1 MQDSQINGPT
11 DEDPLLSTDGDHVT
25 IAGVAGRSFRHKSGA
40 AFFEKR
46 IGKWLLRNNLL
57 NKFPEEL
64 TRLINSSG
72 K

>member
-1 MQDSQINGPT
+1 MMKQVQNGHEQMSRQIRCLPANP
-11 DEDPLLSTDGDHVT
+11 ELKEMA
-25 IAGVAGRSFRHKSGA
+25 IRS
-40 AFFEKR
+40 E
-46 IGKWLLRNNLL
+46 WLLRNNLL